1 MAGENE
7 ASNLIADLRAALTE
21 FKGFLD
27 ENVPV
32 IKPAINAI
40 ASLIPQINELLD
52 KLVELMNSLKA
63 EVQRLDVSNIPGLD
77 QVSEFTGQVTTLLET
92 TRALLPAQEG
102 AINEVL
108 SVAGVVGGLPEL
120 NEAKAEIIALID
132 AISAHLNS
140 LKSGGGSGGS
150 HGGSGHEHG

>member
-7 ASNLIADLRAALTE
+7 ASSLIADLRAALTE

-32 IKPAINAI
+32 IRPAINAI

-52 KLVELMNSLKA
+52 MLLELMNSLKA
-63 EVQRLDVSNIPGLD
+63 EVQRLDVSNIPGLEE
-77 QVSEFTGQVTTLLET
+77 VSEFTGQVTTLLET

-140 LKSGGGSGGS
+140 LKSSGGS
-150 HGGSGHEHG
+150 HGGNGHSHG

>member
-140 LKSGGGSGGS
+140 LKSGGGSGGA

>member
-1 MAGENE
+1 M
-7 ASNLIADLRAALTE
+7 IADLRTALTE

-32 IKPAINAI
+32 IRPAINAI